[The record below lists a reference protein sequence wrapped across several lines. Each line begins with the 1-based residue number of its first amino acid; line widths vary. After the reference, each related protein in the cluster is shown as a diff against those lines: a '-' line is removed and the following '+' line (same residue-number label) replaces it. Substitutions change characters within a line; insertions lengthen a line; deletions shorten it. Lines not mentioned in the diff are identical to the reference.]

1 MKKFFSLVLFCL
13 AINNLFPQIDSFSYY
28 SLIDT
33 NQLFKYIE
41 KKHNISSNPSKKQ
54 WIYNFYKINYYI
66 VRRHKSEATKILK
79 YLYQNSNIIKSNYY
93 LQNLTFYKMWLFT
106 LTDSKDSIDFY
117 LNRIIKNPD
126 VSDSLKVR
134 SLNTVSFYYAKKNI
148 SKAAKL
154 LYKAIDIG
162 LKDSLPELYHTFLNL
177 SAIYLNL
184 NLISNAKEYLEI
196 GAKFKRKNSN
206 PILNYLYIF
215 NENVILYTEHRLDE
229 ALKNFKEIYNF
240 MIKYNLTEYAIG
252 ATINISRSF
261 YYLNQLDSSY
271 YYATNILPIIQ
282 KDTLIKNKEYL
293 ASYYWLLSDLYINKN
308 KDSAFLYLQKT
319 LKEANLPMIPEV
331 YKDIS
336 EFYYNKKQLDSAYKY
351 AVFAY
356 SSQIKNLDTLK
367 TTIISQY
374 ANKIELFNMA
384 LNKKDLEIK
393 LLKSENEKKRIKDS
407 LIYIIVLFILLILLV
422 FLSIRNIHIHRL
434 QKLKEK
440 FNQDL
445 INYQE
450 KMNQQISMNLH
461 DNIGQ
466 SLVLLSK
473 NNIIQEN
480 NDLLIK
486 INDIIQNVRHT
497 SHEIFPAHLINN
509 SIEEAINRL
518 IHETEK
524 NSNFVIVK
532 EIDSSINN
540 MTADKSL
547 HLYRIIQ
554 ELISNTLKYCKGNLI
569 KLKIEKNKNSF
580 ILTYK
585 DYDDKATN
593 IKIKPGFGI
602 HSIMLRTRILNGKI
616 DYWFNK
622 GFNTKITF

>member
-13 AINNLFPQIDSFSYY
+13 AINNSFSQIDSFSYY

-374 ANKIELFNMA
+374 ANKIELLNMA

-554 ELISNTLKYCKGNLI
+554 ELISNSLKYCKGNLI

-593 IKIKPGFGI
+593 TKIKPGFGI

-616 DYWFNK
+616 DYWFDK